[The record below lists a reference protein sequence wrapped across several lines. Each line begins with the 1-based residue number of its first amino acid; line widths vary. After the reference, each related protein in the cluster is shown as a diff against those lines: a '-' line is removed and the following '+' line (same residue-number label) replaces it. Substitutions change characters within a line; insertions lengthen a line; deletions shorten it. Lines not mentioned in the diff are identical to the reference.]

1 MEHPGKFDGCKNHI
15 ACFDVKAFI
24 IRNKAELRK
33 PRPYLKCP
41 IKNCNYKTT
50 KISGLNVMKFFSK
63 AFTDLGQPEKIHV
76 FKNGTYI
83 DPYRTK
89 PDTNGLSGET
99 VIPENSSQPASQSQ
113 TIECMKTDPDARPR
127 TTLTSNVFTPTVP
140 SFELNSVPPATRVS
154 TSPKEPE
161 EAEIDMPAMAAEAQE
176 EPEELTNG
184 DASDSPS
191 PEPQV
196 EPPCPKDLENARLTK
211 LVFILG
217 EQAKISDTACRAAQ
231 AETLKQR
238 KAETK
243 LRYELIKCQNDRTK
257 AKKEFQKQIKELK
270 EELSTLKRRSSLD
283 EEDVKAQLAYANAK
297 IMRFEAERSQIR
309 SLLNEED
316 CKDEPLALP
325 SPVKETAYLLNACI
339 EIIFVKN
346 DPIHN

>member
-1 MEHPGKFDGCKNHI
+1 MENPGKFDHCKNHI

-76 FKNGTYI
+76 FKNGKYI
-83 DPYRTK
+83 DPYRAK

-99 VIPENSSQPASQSQ
+99 VTSETSSKPASQSQ
-113 TIECMKTDPDARPR
+113 TIECMKSDPDATPR

-140 SFELNSVPPATRVS
+140 TFEFSSVPPATRVS
-154 TSPKEPE
+154 TSPQEPE
-161 EAEIDMPAMAAEAQE
+161 EAEIDMPVMATESQE

-196 EPPCPKDLENARLTK
+196 EPPCPKDLEIARLTK

-217 EQAKISDTACRAAQ
+217 EQDKIFDTACRAAQ
-231 AETLKQR
+231 AETQKQR

-257 AKKEFQKQIKELK
+257 AKKECKELK
-270 EELSTLKRRSSLD
+270 EELITLKRRSSLD

-297 IMRFEAERSQIR
+297 IMRYEAERSQIR
-309 SLLNEED
+309 NLLKDDD
-316 CKDEPLALP
+316 CKEEPLALP
-325 SPVKETAYLLNACI
+325 SPVKETVHLLIA
-339 EIIFVKN
+339 
-346 DPIHN
+346 